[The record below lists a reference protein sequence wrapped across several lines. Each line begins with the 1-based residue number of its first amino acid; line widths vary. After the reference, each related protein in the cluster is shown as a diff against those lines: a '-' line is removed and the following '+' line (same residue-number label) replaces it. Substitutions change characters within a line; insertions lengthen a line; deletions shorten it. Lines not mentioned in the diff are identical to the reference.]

1 MRVKVI
7 EGLQAKGGHV
17 EAPFSLRGGQEE
29 EYIRSM
35 SWHMLHHGMAEK
47 TSISL
52 APCVHDFH
60 VDESCISAGG
70 RE

>member
-1 MRVKVI
+1 MRVKAI
-7 EGLQAKGGHV
+7 EGLQVKGGHE

-29 EYIRSM
+29 EYIHSM

-47 TSISL
+47 SSIFL

-60 VDESCISAGG
+60 VDESCISAGR